1 MGGGLRLGEFIKNI
15 EQAISDL
22 RKGKFILIY
31 DDDKR
36 EAETDL
42 VISSEFVTSESIK
55 TMRKDGGGLIFLMIS
70 KDIANKLKLPFLAD
84 MYSSINDKYPVL
96 KALTPND
103 IPYDTKSSF
112 SLYINHRNTFTGITD
127 IDRSLTMR
135 RFAYLAKKIKN
146 VNDGYATRLFG
157 KEFRS
162 PGHVPICVAAEN
174 LLNERGGHTE
184 LVVSM
189 MKMAELVPIGSG
201 CEIMGDDGK
210 ALPKEMTKKY
220 ADDNDLVF
228 LEGKEIVEA
237 WKKWSK

>member
-1 MGGGLRLGEFIKNI
+1 LGEFIKNI
-15 EQAISDL
+15 EKAISDL

-36 EAETDL
+36 EGETDL
-42 VISSEFVTSESIK
+42 VISSEFATPESIR

-70 KDIANKLKLPFLAD
+70 KEIANKLKLPFLAD
-84 MYSSINDKYPVL
+84 MYSAINDKYPVL

-127 IDRSLTMR
+127 IDRSLTMK
-135 RFAYLAKKIKN
+135 RFAEFAKKIEN
-146 VNDGYATRLFG
+146 LNDGHATRLFG
-157 KEFRS
+157 TEFRS
-162 PGHVPICVAAEN
+162 PGHIPICVAAEN
-174 LLNERGGHTE
+174 LLNERSGHTE

-189 MKMAELVPIGSG
+189 MKMADLIPTGSG

-210 ALPKEMTKKY
+210 ALSKDKAKRY
-220 ADDNDLVF
+220 ANDHDLVF